1 MDMSWRRSGCG
12 SAVTTRRH
20 CGPDRR
26 GQPGVDIGG
35 DHPEPRGGLTRGDT
49 G

>member
-26 GQPGVDIGG
+26 GQPEWASEVTIRNPGAD
-35 DHPEPRGGLTRGDT
+35 
-49 G
+49 